1 MRKCFEKN
9 AHLLKGVKD
18 KKVSEH
24 NRCLFLYLISRF
36 ANRSGVRNLLVESA
50 ECCIFQE

>member
-24 NRCLFLYLISRF
+24 NDQPP
-36 ANRSGVRNLLVESA
+36 VK
-50 ECCIFQE
+50 

>member
-24 NRCLFLYLISRF
+24 NRCLFCVC
-36 ANRSGVRNLLVESA
+36 APWTRSNGCKSMSDYYTEKCVT
-50 ECCIFQE
+50 C